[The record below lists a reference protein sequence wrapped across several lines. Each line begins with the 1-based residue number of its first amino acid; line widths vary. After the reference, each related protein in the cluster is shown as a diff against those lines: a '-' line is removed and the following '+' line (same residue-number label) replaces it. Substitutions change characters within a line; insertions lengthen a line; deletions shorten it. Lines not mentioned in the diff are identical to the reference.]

1 MKVTIVCAY
10 NTQVDMTI
18 KFLDTM
24 NITTKPFRHHGNQVY
39 MILVNGGC
47 STKIEHPFIDERIDL
62 DVNEGFSK
70 TVNAGLSRVPED
82 SNYVFY
88 VGNDSFPTTTN
99 WLEALI
105 ELQKKTNAGI
115 VCPANDR
122 PGMAAYQHKY
132 TNSFDDYWTVDMFPS
147 IAYLITKECFDK
159 VGLWDELFGGCGMYG
174 DDDYCMRTRNA
185 GFEIV
190 VSKNIMLQHLLSQEI
205 KVMNVGE
212 NMQINGQKFREKWKL

>member
-10 NTQVDMTI
+10 NTQVEMTK

-47 STKIEHPFIDERIDL
+47 STKIEHPFINERIDL
-62 DVNEGFSK
+62 DENNGFAI
-70 TVNAGLSRVPED
+70 TVNSGLNRVPSD
-82 SNYVFY
+82 SNYIFY
-88 VGNDSFPTTTN
+88 VGNDSFALTTT
-99 WLEALI
+99 WLEELI
-105 ELQKKTNAGI
+105 ELQKKTGAGI

-122 PGMAAYQHKY
+122 PGMEAYRHKY
-132 TNSFDDYWTVDMFPS
+132 TSEQGDYWTVEMFPS
-147 IAYLITKECFDK
+147 IAYLITKECFDT
-159 VGLWDELFGGCGMYG
+159 VGLWDPLFGGAGMYG

-185 GFEIV
+185 GYSIV

-205 KVMNVGE
+205 KTMNVGE
-212 NMQINGQKFREKWKL
+212 NMQVNGQKFREKWQI